1 MTTLAAAVDADANP
15 HHASV
20 MDAEGPPPPSPPSP
34 PLTSAPAP
42 LLHNLTT
49 HFPSSSQ
56 QSAPSQPESSP
67 DINTQPKS
75 LDISTS
81 EVASPSTNNHNDN
94 NHTPTLFNHDDS
106 TTSPSSAISSQ
117 AESQATGSTDLLDRK
132 PLHVVENLK
141 TEAGHEQRSLST
153 SQSPEPTSLSGT
165 KRTATGQLKRSS
177 VNGLGDVVANANA
190 NATGHARSSST
201 ISNGS
206 YSNGNVVEVNEPF
219 HLPASPLN

>member
-20 MDAEGPPPPSPPSP
+20 MDAEGPPPLSP

-42 LLHNLTT
+42 LLHNPNPTT
-49 HFPSSSQ
+49 HFPSSFQ
-56 QSAPSQPESSP
+56 QSAPSQSESSP
-67 DINTQPKS
+67 DINTQPKT

-81 EVASPSTNNHNDN
+81 NVTSSTNNHNHNHNHNDN

-190 NATGHARSSST
+190 TGHARSSST

-206 YSNGNVVEVNEPF
+206 YSNGNVVEVN
-219 HLPASPLN
+219 